1 MAVGTEVPPAGFEP
15 ALPSP
20 EGRISAEIDRPL
32 TRANGLQSQPV
43 SREMGTSWENRPLAG
58 PSLRA
63 CSRRSVSLV
72 NPLDRDTAAG
82 PGGSSARSGREL
94 RLKRWVE
101 ARILD
106 GSYLRRC
113 VFDFGQ
119 IADLLSLRAPGE
131 IRTHTG
137 RILRAFVNV
146 AVTSNNAA
154 YVVASAADRPELAC
168 CEVASTS
175 TGRTRRTRTV
185 LDTDRG

>member
-1 MAVGTEVPPAGFEP
+1 
-15 ALPSP
+15 
-20 EGRISAEIDRPL
+20 
-32 TRANGLQSQPV
+32 V
-43 SREMGTSWENRPLAG
+43 SREVGTSWENRPLAG

-94 RLKRWVE
+94 RFRRWVE

-119 IADLLSLRAPGE
+119 IADLGTYWERRPGMPGAE
-131 IRTHTG
+131 ESDSHT
-137 RILRAFVNV
+137 
-146 AVTSNNAA
+146 AVTLSGTA
-154 YVVASAADRPELAC
+154 VLTGQ
-168 CEVASTS
+168 ST
-175 TGRTRRTRTV
+175 
-185 LDTDRG
+185 